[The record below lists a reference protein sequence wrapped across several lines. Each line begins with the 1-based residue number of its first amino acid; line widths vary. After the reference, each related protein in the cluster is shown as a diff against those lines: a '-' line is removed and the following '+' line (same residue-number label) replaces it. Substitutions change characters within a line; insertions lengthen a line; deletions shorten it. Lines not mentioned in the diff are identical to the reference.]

1 MKMPSETVLRFQ
13 TAFCHLES
21 RCCHTQAVHKEQ
33 PYHAPHID
41 CHCRGYTSS
50 YLFFL
55 KVIK

>member
-1 MKMPSETVLRFQ
+1 MPSEAVLRFQ

-41 CHCRGYTSS
+41 CHCRRLYIILFIFSQS
-50 YLFFL
+50 Y
-55 KVIK
+55 

>member
-1 MKMPSETVLRFQ
+1 MKMPSEAVLRFQ

-41 CHCRGYTSS
+41 CHCRRLYIILFIFSQS
-50 YLFFL
+50 Y
-55 KVIK
+55 